1 MRRVLLC
8 GVVMAAAACTSIA
21 PAKAIPQP
29 KQGWSV
35 GSGLVEKAGWRSRYY
50 RHYRYYSRRY
60 GYYPPPYIFHPPPF
74 PHYPPPYGYDLP
86 YHYRYYPPY

>member
-1 MRRVLLC
+1 MRKVLLC
-8 GVVMAAAACTSIA
+8 GVVLAGTACMGIE

-29 KQGWSV
+29 KQGWSI
-35 GSGLVEKAGWRSRYY
+35 GAGLEKAGWRSRDH

-74 PHYPPPYGYDLP
+74 PYYPPPYGYDLP